1 MFLFRY
7 KSNFSSRR
15 RSKKCFLRKREARIY
30 GMLDRVMDVLS
41 TTVER
46 EAEEDNIKLI
56 GWWGKDA
63 VWQRLAALDI
73 NADGYRARQRWR
85 LEVDYEFVKG
95 HAEFKLQ
102 EPDELSWPR
111 YKVDTSGFP
120 PDAAK
125 LKSGQW
131 FSIHGIERMAGVA
144 NDRWMYLVKSKRK
157 RLKYAPG
164 EWLYF
169 DRKELGVIFPSLGLK
184 KKKIADRNAFLIHVI
199 RGQDG
204 IPTQLWVYSSNYKP
218 LFKTT
223 LNFIDPLHPVHDNK
237 RGSWWHNNCF
247 AWVFHEQ
254 YLKEDEIERVTR
266 DRNDIQRPTERVEG
280 AIPVPT

>member
-1 MFLFRY
+1 
-7 KSNFSSRR
+7 
-15 RSKKCFLRKREARIY
+15 
-30 GMLDRVMDVLS
+30 MLDRPMDVLS
-41 TTVER
+41 TTVVR
-46 EAEEDNIKLI
+46 EDEEDDIKLI

-63 VWQRLAALDI
+63 VWQRLAALDV

-85 LEVDYEFVKG
+85 LEVDYLFVNRP
-95 HAEFKLQ
+95 AEFELQ

-131 FSIHGIERMAGVA
+131 FSIHGIEKMAGTA

-157 RLKYAPG
+157 KLKYAPG

-169 DRKELGVIFPSLGLK
+169 DRKELGQIFPSMSTK
-184 KKKIADRNAFLIHVI
+184 THHIANRNAFLMHVI

-204 IPTQLWVYSSNYKP
+204 IPTQLWVYSSNYNP
-218 LFKTT
+218 LFKAT
-223 LNFIDPLHPVHDNK
+223 LNFVDPQHPVHENR
-237 RGSWWHNNCF
+237 RGSWWHNECF
-247 AWVFHEQ
+247 AWVFHER
-254 YLKEDEIERVTR
+254 YLKEEEMERSAADIATAGATLCPSPPLKES
-266 DRNDIQRPTERVEG
+266 DRHR
-280 AIPVPT
+280 